1 VLASL
6 TAQAAKENVMEN
18 RDSGPPKIDVA
29 TGFSAAAQSFQAFAD
44 EIDRISQLS
53 FAQNAK
59 LIQDLTNA
67 RDIGDLLAIQTKFAA
82 GLFETFQ
89 EQFKLLMSRMAE
101 FQGADRFAEAWP
113 GASVAQNVEKA
124 VESAPPTEPSGSS
137 ATDLPTEAAQ
147 TSNEATVLGAVE
159 EEEDSAIESARQTTK
174 VGREAWQELA
184 KVAAELI
191 RAESEVLER
200 EAAQQADPED
210 SSDASARQ
218 A

>member
-1 VLASL
+1 
-6 TAQAAKENVMEN
+6 MEN
-18 RDSGPPKIDVA
+18 RDSGPAKIDVA
-29 TGFSAAAQSFQAFAD
+29 TGFSAAVQSFQAFAD
-44 EIDRISQLS
+44 EIGRISQLS

-59 LIQDLTNA
+59 LIEDLTNA

-82 GLFETFQ
+82 GSFETFQ

-124 VESAPPTEPSGSS
+124 VESAPPTEPSASS

-147 TSNEATVLGAVE
+147 TSDEATVLGAVE

-174 VGREAWQELA
+174 AGREAWQELA

-200 EAAQQADPED
+200 EAAQQADLED